1 MRGDGE
7 LGIMVIRVNHL
18 LLRGNADRLRD
29 NTVGMGTKLTV
40 IPWKWAIGTL
50 GVAAVPRFGYI
61 FYSFQVIQQRTG
73 L

>member
-29 NTVGMGTKLTV
+29 NTVGMGTKFTV

-50 GVAAVPRFGYI
+50 GVAAVPRFDYI
-61 FYSFQVIQQRTG
+61 FYSFQGIQQWTG